1 MTAQMMT
8 ARGAAALALLSM
20 LAAGPACRKPAPV
33 PPASPAEDEEDAV
46 TISAQALQEGLVVV
60 RAPAVEQRAPAFQ
73 APAVLALDESLTARV
88 GSLTEGVVVAVNAEV
103 GAPVRRGDALARV
116 HSHIVHDAW
125 AAVRTADADRRRREA
140 EAGLANQNES
150 RAERLLAA
158 RAIAP
163 QELARIRVERIAAEQ
178 ALEIARTELQRARED
193 LHLLGLAEGEAGRT
207 AATEYVTV
215 RSPFAGVLLE
225 RLVTPGTAVTPG
237 APMFV
242 VSDLSRLW
250 AIAEID
256 EIHLRALA
264 VGRAADLTVAAYAGE
279 RMPVTIS
286 YIGQTVNPETR
297 RVTVRCAVG
306 NADGR
311 LKPQMYA
318 SVRIPL
324 GGTTEVL
331 VVPADAVQELGGQRV
346 VFVHAGGGRFAPKPV
361 VTGAEENGIVEIRGL
376 DRSDRIAVTGAFLL
390 KSQASHARAEN

>member
-1 MTAQMMT
+1 MTAQT
-8 ARGAAALALLSM
+8 IATRGAAALAILSM

-33 PPASPAEDEEDAV
+33 PPASPAEGEEDAV
-46 TISAQALQEGLVVV
+46 TISAQALQEGLVEV
-60 RAPAVEQRAPAFQ
+60 RAPAVEQRAPTFQ
-73 APAVLALDESLTARV
+73 APAVLALDEGLTARV
-88 GSLTEGVVVAVNAEV
+88 GSLTEGVVVGVNAEV
-103 GAPVRRGDALARV
+103 GARVRRGDVLARV
-116 HSHIVHDAW
+116 HSHVVHDTW
-125 AAVRTADADRRRREA
+125 AAVRTADAERIRREA
-140 EAGLANQNES
+140 EAGLAHQNES

-207 AATEYVTV
+207 TAIEYVTV

-242 VSDLSRLW
+242 ISDVSRLW

-279 RMPVTIS
+279 RIPVTIS
-286 YIGQTVNPETR
+286 HIGQTVNPETR

-324 GGTTEVL
+324 GGTEEVL

-346 VFVHAGGGRFAPKPV
+346 VFVDAGGGRFAPKTV
-361 VTGAEENGIVEIRGL
+361 VTGTEENGIVEIRGL
-376 DRSDRIAVTGAFLL
+376 DRSDRVAVKGAFLL
-390 KSQASHARAEN
+390 KSQASHARGEN